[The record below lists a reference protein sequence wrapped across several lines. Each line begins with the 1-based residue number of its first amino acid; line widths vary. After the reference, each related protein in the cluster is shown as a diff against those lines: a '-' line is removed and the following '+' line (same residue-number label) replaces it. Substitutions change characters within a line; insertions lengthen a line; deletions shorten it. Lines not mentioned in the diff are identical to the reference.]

1 MLAMRDYMRENEGV
15 DLKKNMEDLKLTQD
29 YLQEAIEK
37 VGPSLDEEERASY
50 DSMSEN
56 LDSKHEN

>member
-1 MLAMRDYMRENEGV
+1 MLAMRDYMNENQGE

-29 YLQEAIEK
+29 YLQKAIEK
-37 VGPSLDEEERASY
+37 VGPSLDEEDRASY

-56 LDSKHEN
+56 LDSGNQN